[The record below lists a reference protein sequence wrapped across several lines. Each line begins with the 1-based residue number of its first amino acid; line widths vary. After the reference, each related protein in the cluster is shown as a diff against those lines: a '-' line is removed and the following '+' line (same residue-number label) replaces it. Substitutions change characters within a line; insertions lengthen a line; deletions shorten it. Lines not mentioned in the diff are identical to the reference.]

1 MKSWFEVRGYPNKLI
16 EQEIEKVKFFRNGN
30 VLRQGDPRKSVP
42 FVLTYHPLFKS
53 MGKIIN
59 KNLYLLYM
67 NNEVKKVF
75 TPKPMISF
83 RSARKMSS
91 YLVRAKLYPEE
102 RTKGSFKCGSKRC
115 EVCLNV
121 NETSTF
127 DSTVTGETYIINHK
141 FNCNDKCL
149 VYLLTSNCCIKQYMG
164 QTVDK
169 FRFRWN
175 NYKSNCS
182 KHQCGETCI
191 QQHLYEHFC
200 SSNHNCFI
208 SDVSVTFI
216 DKTDPSDPLKREDY
230 WRSTLKTMAP
240 FGLNVE
246 ESV

>member
-1 MKSWFEVRGYPNKLI
+1 
-16 EQEIEKVKFFRNGN
+16 
-30 VLRQGDPRKSVP
+30 
-42 FVLTYHPLFKS
+42 
-53 MGKIIN
+53 
-59 KNLYLLYM
+59 
-67 NNEVKKVF
+67 
-75 TPKPMISF
+75 
-83 RSARKMSS
+83 MSS

-102 RTKGSFKCGSKRC
+102 RTEGSFKYGSKRR

-149 VYLLTSNCCIKQYMG
+149 VYLLTCNCCKKQYVG
-164 QTVDK
+164 QTVDE

-175 NYKSNCS
+175 NYKSNCR
-182 KHQCGETCI
+182 KHQRGETCM